1 MPTRRL
7 RRGFALP
14 VVILV
19 LFILTSAIATGIMLM
34 RNERRLNDD
43 GDELLRARLL
53 AESGL
58 QRAIGDRTA
67 LGLLEVPTANDSVR
81 VTVSGSGYYDV
92 TSTIIRPAASP
103 IPSLVLLRS
112 HAVISRAKVASMPTA
127 NYTVSVMARG
137 PSLSAAAAWTIPG
150 GWTSPNGVNVS
161 GRSATYS
168 GIDGCATNP
177 RNVAGMSVP
186 TMALDKTGFEGST
199 TVLRGSPLLD
209 TLAATAAKAADSVP
223 INWAELRVGTG
234 ITPTFTVTSS
244 GSGFPSAA
252 YFTANPSAWPLIFI
266 NNPGGTFSSW
276 PNYTVRGLVIVVGNL
291 VINGNASFQGLIVA
305 GGYVNMDGTST
316 FQGALITGLDYQ
328 IGGIP
333 QPNELRGTKT
343 TQYNSC
349 YVSSALTGRS
359 IFTR

>member
-1 MPTRRL
+1 M
-7 RRGFALP
+7 
-14 VVILV
+14 V
-19 LFILTSAIATGIMLM
+19 LFILTSAIASGIMLM
-34 RNERRLNDD
+34 RNERGLNDD

-58 QRAIGDRTA
+58 QRIIGDRTA

-103 IPSLVLLRS
+103 IPALVLLRS

-137 PSLSAAAAWTIPG
+137 PSLSVAAAWTIPG
-150 GWTSPNGVNVS
+150 GWTSANGVNVS

-177 RNVAGMSVP
+177 RNVAAMSVP
-186 TMALDKTGFEGST
+186 TLALDKSGFEGSE
-199 TVLRGSPLLD
+199 TVLRGSPLLG

-223 INWAELRVGTG
+223 IDWQNLRRGSG
-234 ITPTFTVTSS
+234 ITPTTTDT
-244 GSGFPSAA
+244 FPSAK
-252 YFTANPSAWPLIFI
+252 YFTDNPSAWPLIFI
-266 NNPGGTFSSW
+266 NNPGSTFSRW
-276 PNYTVRGLVIVVGNL
+276 PNYAVRGLVIVVGNL
-291 VINGNASFQGLIVA
+291 VINGNASFQGLIVT

-316 FQGALITGLDYQ
+316 FQGAMITGLDFQ